1 MGLLLLSYIGS
12 FLASGRAIR
21 GVGLPS
27 GVEYIV
33 LGFVLGPDALG
44 LLERSSLDLFEP
56 VAEVTVGWLM
66 FVLGLKFGVTGERR
80 VRPSRLFGGAL
91 MALVTGGA
99 VGAAAYGFLTYATRL
114 SANERLVAATGAG
127 AVCAETTRYAV
138 RWVIER
144 YGARGPLSELVSDL
158 ADSDDILPLLAVTF
172 TFALRPAAPLALPIA
187 IPFWGMA
194 AFTIALGLLLGGVAA
209 ILMGKQFAIGEA
221 WGVLLGSSML
231 LIGTTDRLG
240 LSPIAAMFA
249 MGLAL
254 SALSPH
260 RAEVGLMVAPTE
272 RAVLLP
278 SLLLAGANVHFGST
292 KWLPWFVATCVAARG
307 VTKLLVGVGLFGV
320 SPSARRAG
328 PTLGVGL
335 LSAGALSMCIGLTF
349 TLRFPGPIG
358 DAVLASAAVVT
369 ALGEFVGPS
378 ALRAALRRAGEIV
391 DAPKGAGA
399 TATPPPIAR
408 AGGTS

>member
-1 MGLLLLSYIGS
+1 MSSTIWLLMGLLLLSYIGS

-209 ILMGKQFAIGEA
+209 IL
-221 WGVLLGSSML
+221 
-231 LIGTTDRLG
+231 
-240 LSPIAAMFA
+240 
-249 MGLAL
+249 
-254 SALSPH
+254 
-260 RAEVGLMVAPTE
+260 
-272 RAVLLP
+272 
-278 SLLLAGANVHFGST
+278 
-292 KWLPWFVATCVAARG
+292 
-307 VTKLLVGVGLFGV
+307 
-320 SPSARRAG
+320 
-328 PTLGVGL
+328 
-335 LSAGALSMCIGLTF
+335 
-349 TLRFPGPIG
+349 
-358 DAVLASAAVVT
+358 
-369 ALGEFVGPS
+369 
-378 ALRAALRRAGEIV
+378 
-391 DAPKGAGA
+391 
-399 TATPPPIAR
+399 
-408 AGGTS
+408 